1 MAFDHSRDMMLLAR
15 TEPGVL
21 LRVVTVNRTYVEAL
35 NRAGVAVTADE
46 LAGLTFD
53 ETAGRLGLDTESR
66 RAVRAR
72 FEAAIRGGEAV
83 EYDESTPVACGVFY
97 GRTTLTPIPDA
108 AGRCGHVLYSSRDV
122 SAQRQAE
129 LALRTTRET
138 TANLLGNLSGMAYRC
153 RNDEHWTM
161 EFVSEGVRELA
172 GYAPEAVIGNRDISW
187 EMIVHP
193 EDRAR
198 IRDDF
203 NRDARPGLR
212 SEGTYRIVTAD
223 GREKWVI
230 ERALA
235 LGGAD
240 DGISHYEG
248 IVTDITVLKHAEL
261 AVAEKERALSAILDH
276 SFQFIGL
283 MDAHGRMLRANRT
296 ALDAVGATEPEVA
309 GKFFWD
315 TPWWAGMPE
324 EQAKL
329 RDAVAR
335 VGRGEFVRFQ
345 TRHPGAD
352 GRVLHVDFSLKPV
365 FGADGRV
372 ALMIPEGRD
381 ITEIRQAQEALRF
394 SEEKFHRAF
403 HGSPNII
410 CISRLADG
418 LMLEVNETFGREYG
432 VPPELAR
439 GRTSMELGIW
449 ADEAERAE
457 FVARL
462 RRDGRVRDLFRAME
476 DYLRVS
482 LRQVILML
490 TELERARQTLD
501 AGAEER
507 VRRVDL
513 AAALR
518 HTVGVLERTR
528 RNFKSKELAELR
540 RQIEWLLD
548 GRAGDEPIAS
558 DDERRE

>member
-1 MAFDHSRDMMLLAR
+1 M
-15 TEPGVL
+15 
-21 LRVVTVNRTYVEAL
+21 
-35 NRAGVAVTADE
+35 
-46 LAGLTFD
+46 
-53 ETAGRLGLDTESR
+53 
-66 RAVRAR
+66 
-72 FEAAIRGGEAV
+72 
-83 EYDESTPVACGVFY
+83 
-97 GRTTLTPIPDA
+97 
-108 AGRCGHVLYSSRDV
+108 
-122 SAQRQAE
+122 
-129 LALRTTRET
+129 
-138 TANLLGNLSGMAYRC
+138 
-153 RNDEHWTM
+153 
-161 EFVSEGVRELA
+161 
-172 GYAPEAVIGNRDISW
+172 IGNRDISW

-203 NRDARPGLR
+203 NLDARPGLR

-240 DGISHYEG
+240 GGISHYEG
-248 IVTDITVLKHAEL
+248 IVTDITELKHAEL

-283 MDAHGRMLRANRT
+283 LDADGRILRSNRT
-296 ALDAVGATEPEVA
+296 ALESVGATEPEVA

-335 VGRGEFVRFQ
+335 VGRGEFVHFQ

-449 ADEAERAE
+449 ADTSERAE

-462 RRDGRVRDLFRAME
+462 RRDGRVRDLFRERTMAGGRRRA
-476 DYLRVS
+476 LLVS
-482 LRQVILML
+482 VEPILIDGEPCLL
-490 TELERARQTLD
+490 TTSVDVTAQTEAERALRESEEKFAKAFLGSPYSLTISDRDTGRYLD
-501 AGAEER
+501 INASSACP
-507 VRRVDL
+507 
-513 AAALR
+513 A
-518 HTVGVLERTR
+518 TVATR
-528 RNFKSKELAELR
+528 
-540 RQIEWLLD
+540 
-548 GRAGDEPIAS
+548 
-558 DDERRE
+558 